1 MGENYDTAMGLL
13 GEAADALDAA
23 ATACEDEVDASDL
36 SSLADRI
43 RGYLSTSRPTT
54 PLGMPRIT
62 SRTTTLPR
70 LGRRPVPGQQTPARP
85 YRLGLTRRP
94 NRTSGRCHAAGLY
107 VDHRIR
113 VVMCRPANRL
123 TWPELRSAT

>member
-62 SRTTTLPR
+62 SPDNQLSHDS
-70 LGRRPVPGQQTPARP
+70 VVARFQ
-85 YRLGLTRRP
+85 G
-94 NRTSGRCHAAGLY
+94 SKHQH
-107 VDHRIR
+107 VRI
-113 VVMCRPANRL
+113 V
-123 TWPELRSAT
+123 SD